1 MAMLIKKRR
10 VNPETGKPGDYWLI
24 QWKEGRRCKTS
35 ALGYLPKKEAEKA
48 LIIWHGKVA
57 AGEAPQQLSGKS
69 SGWKLADVLADLA
82 VQRRARGLSASTLEQ
97 DRYSVMALLR
107 NLGENIQI
115 GDLQGSTLDRYVL
128 ARRAEGVRSRTIQI
142 ELTHLRRALDLAVED
157 GHLER
162 RPRMPQL
169 RNTDAR
175 EVRWLTPEQQRPF
188 LAHLPWGTA
197 PGSAMALWLV
207 LELGLRIGEAT
218 SRKWGHVRWAG
229 AVLEVDAASV
239 KTRTWREMPLAPPVL
254 KRLREAYMLAGRDDD
269 ALICGGVQDVRSAL
283 RVVCRKAGVP
293 YCNPHG
299 LRHSWATRLA
309 LAGVDRPTLMALG
322 GWQTGEMLDEVYAHA
337 HPAHVREQVA
347 RTALG

>member
-24 QWKEGRRCKTS
+24 QWKEGRKCKTS

-57 AGEAPQQLSGKS
+57 AGEAPQQLSGKN

-82 VQRRARGLSASTLEQ
+82 VQRKARGLAENTLKQ
-97 DRYSVMALLR
+97 DDYSNQALIRHLGAECHVADLR
-107 NLGENIQI
+107 GT
-115 GDLQGSTLDRYVL
+115 SLDRYVL
-128 ARRAEGVRSRTIQI
+128 ARRGEGVRSRTIQI
-142 ELTHLRRALDLAVED
+142 ELTHLRRALALACEE
-157 GHLER
+157 GRMEKC
-162 RPRMPQL
+162 PRIPKL
-169 RNTDAR
+169 RTTDAR
-175 EVRWLTPEQQRPF
+175 EARWLTPDQQRPF
-188 LAHLPWGTA
+188 LANLPWSTA

-218 SRKWGHVRWAG
+218 SRKWGHVRWES
-229 AVLEVDAASV
+229 AVLQVDAGSV
-239 KTRTWREMPLAPPVL
+239 KTRTYRELPLAPPVL
-254 KRLREAYMLAGRDDD
+254 QRLRQAYMQAGRDDK
-269 ALICGGVQDVRSAL
+269 ALLCCGIQDVRSAL
-283 RVVCRKAGVP
+283 RVVCRKAKVP

-309 LAGVDRPTLMALG
+309 LAGVDRHTLMSLG
-322 GWQTGEMLDEVYAHA
+322 GWTSGEMLDEVYAHV
-337 HPAHVREQVA
+337 HPEHVRDQVA